1 MKCNKLMLTV
11 TLVFSVFLTMAGCG
25 RTAGSLTDNQDTVK
39 GWSAASHGNVAAPDY
54 DVVFPQDKVNEIKIT
69 ISTENWEAM
78 QANMAE
84 LFGTQGTG
92 QQGGMAGGGQR
103 PGGNIVPGDGNVRQ
117 GSGFTAA
124 QGDIPQRGNMPGMP
138 GNDRLPADNNDE
150 QPPAFGQPGG
160 GMPEM
165 PGGRFPADNDE
176 GQQFIPPQPGGMAGG
191 QPPGV
196 GGPGFG
202 GDMTAE
208 NPMWVESTIEF
219 NGNTWTHVGVRY
231 KGNSSLMS
239 GWRSS
244 TGKLP
249 LKLDFDE
256 FETEYPEIENQRF
269 YGFKQLTLSNAY
281 SDSTYLRETLTSD
294 ILLDA
299 GLMAAETAYYNV
311 TLDYGE
317 GEVDLGL
324 YVMVEVV
331 DDTVIE
337 REYGD
342 DSGNIYEGDGT
353 GVSLASGTYNRIESS
368 FQKEN
373 NEDEADWSD
382 IETLYNVLHSGE
394 RLTDPAAWR
403 NNLEEVFDTD
413 AFLEWL
419 AISAVIQNWD
429 NYGSMS
435 HNFYLYNN
443 PATGQIEWI
452 SWDHNMVLGVSGGG
466 GGRDNAAGGGPA
478 MGGGPGRSTS
488 FDKSEVGENWPL
500 IRYLLDDPVYYEK
513 YISYLEETIK
523 DVFVPEKL
531 NEKCRELAE
540 LIAPYVTDGTD
551 TTAYDTAVQQLQ
563 NRITER
569 YQAATSFLAEQD

>member
-1 MKCNKLMLTV
+1 MKCKKLMLSV
-11 TLVFSVFLTMAGCG
+11 TLVFSVIVTMAGCG
-25 RTAGSLTDNQDTVK
+25 QTAGWSTDIQDTVK
-39 GWSAASHGNVAAPDY
+39 GWSAASHGNEAVPDY

-78 QANMAE
+78 QSNMVE

-92 QQGGMAGGGQR
+92 QQGGIAGGGQR
-103 PGGNIVPGDGNVRQ
+103 PGGNIMPGGGNVPQ
-117 GSGFTAA
+117 GSGFTPA

-138 GNDRLPADNNDE
+138 GIDRLPADNNDE
-150 QPPAFGQPGG
+150 QQPAFGQPGG
-160 GMPEM
+160 NMRGGGM
-165 PGGRFPADNDE
+165 FPADNNDAA
-176 GQQFIPPQPGGMAGG
+176 QQAGDQQNAAPPGGMAGG
-191 QPPGV
+191 
-196 GGPGFG
+196 GPGLGG

-219 NGNTWTHVGVRY
+219 NGKTWTHVGVRY

-239 GWRSS
+239 SWRSS
-244 TGKLP
+244 TEKLP

-281 SDSTYLRETLTSD
+281 SDSTYLRETITSD

-324 YVMVEVV
+324 YIMVEVV

-382 IETLYNVLHSGE
+382 IETLYNVLHSEE

-443 PATGQIEWI
+443 PATGQLEWI
-452 SWDHNMVLGVSGGG
+452 SWDHNMVLGVGGGG
-466 GGRDNAAGGGPA
+466 GGRDNAAGGGA
-478 MGGGPGRSTS
+478 AKGGGPGRSTS

-551 TTAYDTAVQQLQ
+551 TTTYDTAVQQLQ

-569 YQAATSFLAEQD
+569 YQAVTAFLAEQD